1 MKHKKILIYSFIFTI
16 FTLFLFVSF
25 KNNLQYNL
33 QYKDDEISLIDSYD
47 RLSSMDMKCEMGYFI
62 VSPLE
67 TPNKDEAI
75 KIIEPSI
82 IFFQKTSGGKA
93 SAFIYNVTPDY
104 VYLICAGHS
113 YLNGAGSKFETIKLS
128 NGTEKYS
135 VAFTVISNSL
145 ISDAT
150 AFKIPAS
157 EFDSEDLKYI
167 KQANLNDN
175 NIAIGSQVILH
186 TKYWN
191 FNTCLSRTSTINN
204 IYEDYLN
211 GQSTPTLIIETSGI
225 ASGGQS
231 GSPLIDYYGN
241 VVGVCS
247 RGDSSISHFSKIS
260 EVQNRLQL
268 FE

>member
-25 KNNLQYNL
+25 KNNLQY
-33 QYKDDEISLIDSYD
+33 KDDEISLIDSYD
-47 RLSSMDMKCEMGYFI
+47 RLSSMDMKCEMDYFI

-67 TPNKDEAI
+67 TPNKDEAV
-75 KIIEPSI
+75 KVIEPSI
-82 IFFQKTSGGKA
+82 IFFKKTSGIKA

-104 VYLICAGHS
+104 VYFICAAHS
-113 YLNGAGSKFETIKLS
+113 HLSSSDGKFETIKLS
-128 NGTEKYS
+128 NGTEKDGVS
-135 VAFTVISNSL
+135 FIVVDTNSTA
-145 ISDAT
+145 DAT
-150 AFKIPAS
+150 TFKIPTS
-157 EFDSEDLKYI
+157 EFNSEDLRYI

-175 NIAIGSQVILH
+175 NIVVGSQVILH

-191 FNTCLSRTSTINN
+191 FNTCLSRSSTIKN
-204 IYEDYLN
+204 IYEDCLN

-247 RGDSSISHFSKIS
+247 RGDSSISHFSKIC

-268 FE
+268 YE